1 VKPEELQQSAEK
13 EKRVKKKTSK
23 KSKVSH
29 TVYSDF
35 IQTIDIPR
43 KQACGFCHSVTHRE
57 YAETIS
63 LKTCAQCHI
72 FVQRTMSESALAAV
86 NIHQEFVTKKCS
98 RCHDPHSSPYEH
110 MLQLDKELDW
120 YKREPYNPNKM
131 ENPLPETELPGVD
144 IEF

>member
-1 VKPEELQQSAEK
+1 
-13 EKRVKKKTSK
+13 
-23 KSKVSH
+23 
-29 TVYSDF
+29 
-35 IQTIDIPR
+35 
-43 KQACGFCHSVTHRE
+43 
-57 YAETIS
+57 
-63 LKTCAQCHI
+63 
-72 FVQRTMSESALAAV
+72 MSESVSAAV

-120 YKREPYNPNKM
+120 YKRKPYNPNNM